1 MAFNDH
7 INTAKQATMNFLRK
21 LLYVILGLGI
31 FALVLSFLG
40 TKVAYSEGERAG
52 VVSKFSK
59 KGFIFKTFEGELN
72 VGAQGQA
79 GNMTNNLWAFTVD
92 SEDPVVVK
100 KLEDAMLSGKRI
112 RLHYEQRYLKFSW
125 MGDTEYFVTRADQA
139 P

>member
-1 MAFNDH
+1 MALNDH

-21 LLYVILGLGI
+21 LLYGFIGLVL

-40 TKVAYSEGERAG
+40 TKIAYSEGDRAG
-52 VVSKFSK
+52 VVSKFSR
-59 KGFIFKTFEGELN
+59 KGYIFKTYEGELN

-79 GNMTNNLWAFTVD
+79 GNMANNLWAFTVD
-92 SEDPVVVK
+92 SEDPAIVK
-100 KLEDAMLSGKRI
+100 RLEDAMLTGKRI

-125 MGDTEYFVTRADQA
+125 MGDTEYFITRADEA